1 MIFVEHALLVARI
14 QSLKPYSP
22 HALGTAELEF
32 CFQAVYLSFL
42 GISFCKVRSV
52 RFSCVFIKT
61 DDKIGIFKQNRE
73 NPDEIHPRR
82 LRGR

>member
-14 QSLKPYSP
+14 QSLKPYGP

-42 GISFCKVRSV
+42 GISFC
-52 RFSCVFIKT
+52 
-61 DDKIGIFKQNRE
+61 
-73 NPDEIHPRR
+73 
-82 LRGR
+82 